1 MKNIKKVFAVVATLG
16 IMVAC
21 STVSTTEGKE
31 VFYHS
36 KSGYTHSHLTLK
48 QDDSSTYDVD
58 LEFEGKDLDFEVK
71 KVADNKFE
79 SEGAIVEFL
88 NNNEVRITI
97 DGKVIEFFMLDGHE
111 GHGHG
116 HEHHHNH

>member
-1 MKNIKKVFAVVATLG
+1 MYIALVAIPFSAQTIDFLVLL
-16 IMVAC
+16 IN
-21 STVSTTEGKE
+21 
-31 VFYHS
+31 FLD
-36 KSGYTHSHLTLK
+36 HLTLK

-79 SEGAIVEFL
+79 GEGAVVEFL

>member
-1 MKNIKKVFAVVATLG
+1 M
-16 IMVAC
+16 
-21 STVSTTEGKE
+21 
-31 VFYHS
+31 
-36 KSGYTHSHLTLK
+36 
-48 QDDSSTYDVD
+48 
-58 LEFEGKDLDFEVK
+58 K

-79 SEGAIVEFL
+79 GEGAVVEFL

>member
-36 KSGYTHSHLTLK
+36 KSGYTHSH
-48 QDDSSTYDVD
+48 STYDVD